1 LTRRANQAHFA
12 IVEEIIEPAPKIGSG
27 LFVCAG
33 EKFDWRLSKA
43 HGLTVAFE
51 SNLTRRANYW
61 HYPTIDFSEVK
72 VESPRRVSRGLLFG
86 AGSCLYVPGRRARC
100 AGALIA

>member
-51 SNLTRRANYW
+51 SNLTRRANHW
-61 HYPTIDFSEVK
+61 HYPTIDFSNSKSEA
-72 VESPRRVSRGLLFG
+72 RGASA
-86 AGSCLYVPGRRARC
+86 AGFCLCWALVCTSLVAEPDVP
-100 AGALIA
+100 AL